1 MNPSQSASAQSGGN
15 ASAEDKAEIEEV
27 VQRFEEIWNSHRIA
41 ELGTLLTEDAEW
53 INVVG
58 MWWRGRE
65 DVVKAHEALHAGM
78 FREVSTHSTS
88 REIREIVPG
97 VVIVTVTATMGDFET
112 PDGRQMSGIVDRL
125 TLVMVKKDGE
135 WRITSGHNT
144 TIDPRAQP
152 HNPIKSS

>member
-1 MNPSQSASAQSGGN
+1 MNSQSPGTQSDGRV
-15 ASAEDKAEIEEV
+15 SAEDKAGIEEV
-27 VQRFEEIWNSHRIA
+27 IQRFEDVWNSHRIA

-58 MWWRGRE
+58 MRWRGKA

-97 VVIVTVTATMGDFET
+97 VVIVTVTATMSDFET

-125 TLVMVKKDGE
+125 TLVMVKNDGG

-144 TIDPRAQP
+144 TIDPQAKP
-152 HNPIKSS
+152 HNPTKSG